1 MRNTGNRQSIEGQAA
16 GLNARA
22 DPRPMPA
29 KGVGS
34 SNTRPRVKFD
44 TPHVFEVGV
53 DTWRLNFKVS
63 RDHGAEVFDLGRD
76 KAQWMPGLSL
86 LCVEGHPSP
95 DGLAHACELSPAFEE
110 VCRLVEENCGSY
122 DFKGLA
128 RLDSTAT
135 MRFED
140 HRQGVAVLQGI
151 AALDFPRLKQVV
163 YAKPPETVALMALN
177 SRGRILG
184 RCYDKGIE
192 ARTHE
197 RGELI
202 RFEDQ
207 SRFKSGARPS
217 QEVFTARYVQERFE
231 RRFLPLAKAT
241 KGLTVASLPVL
252 TRKLQEQLIEGE
264 ISPAKAERLAGYL
277 IMGGGGMSRSS
288 NLRRRAELRT
298 LGLVE
303 ADAFFEPVE
312 VNLGEVFEACLSSER
327 WGA

>member
-1 MRNTGNRQSIEGQAA
+1 MTGTGYRQSIEGLAA
-16 GLNARA
+16 SSA

-29 KGVGS
+29 QAVGS
-34 SNTRPRVKFD
+34 SNTRPSAKFGTKD
-44 TPHVFEVGV
+44 VFEAGV
-53 DTWRLNFKVS
+53 DTWRLAFRVS
-63 RDHGAEVFDLGRD
+63 MDHGSDIFDLGRS

-86 LCVEGHPSP
+86 LCVEGHPSA
-95 DGLAHACELSPAFEE
+95 DGLALGCELSRAFEE
-110 VCRLVEENCGSY
+110 VNELVEENCGSH
-122 DFKGLA
+122 DFLGLG

-135 MRFED
+135 VKFED
-140 HRQGVAVLQGI
+140 GRQGVAVLQAM
-151 AALDFPRLKQVV
+151 AALDFPGLKPVV
-163 YAKPPETVALMALN
+163 WAKPPETVGLMHLR
-177 SRGRILG
+177 SKGRLLG
-184 RCYDKGIE
+184 RCYDSGIL
-192 ARTHE
+192 RGTHG
-197 RGELI
+197 RGEAI

-264 ISPAKAERLAGYL
+264 ISASQAQRLAGFL
-277 IMGGGGMSRSS
+277 VMNGAGLSRRSTY
-288 NLRRRAELRT
+288 RYRAELRER
-298 LGLVE
+298 GLVV

-327 WGA
+327 WGL